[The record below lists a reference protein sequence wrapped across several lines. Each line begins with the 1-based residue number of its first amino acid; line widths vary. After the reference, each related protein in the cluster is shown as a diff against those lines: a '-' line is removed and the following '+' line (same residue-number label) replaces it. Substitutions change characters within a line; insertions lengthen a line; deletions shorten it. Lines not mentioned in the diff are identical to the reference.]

1 MSHSVRGADYVTNTS
16 NNKLVAISKK
26 QSANQW
32 CYTPAGPQTHT
43 SGYDQHALVF
53 TEHLNIT
60 NSCFFFAMLMLLS
73 IMIYGLIK
81 VYDD

>member
-60 NSCFFFAMLMLLS
+60 NSCFFCHANAFVNNDLWFDQRL
-73 IMIYGLIK
+73 
-81 VYDD
+81 